1 MDTREDIKEAI
12 EFYSIVGDVARN
24 NGITIHLMTLE
35 GNKDCN
41 IAALSK
47 LCEFTGG

>member
-1 MDTREDIKEAI
+1 MNSREDLKEAI
-12 EFYSIVGDVARN
+12 EFYSKVGEIAGN